1 MTVPICIPTSSVGGL
16 PFLCTLSS
24 IINKYFFFLIRTVLS
39 TERESDDSKTFFT
52 CKKRLHLL
60 GKMYNMSTS
69 NSQSRENVLNTI
81 TEIKAK
87 YFESSGAKWKSSTA
101 FVIRQCYK
109 SSDIW
114 MSSWEMCKISLFVN
128 QSLFV
133 FKHILYVQD
142 AVPDKLLVFIHAGDS
157 Q

>member
-1 MTVPICIPTSSVGGL
+1 MPGSEIPGSYSSYIFSFLRKPHTVFHSD
-16 PFLCTLSS
+16 CTNLHPHQQCRRASFS
-24 IINKYFFFLIRTVLS
+24 LHPLQHHQQIFFFLIRTVLS

-101 FVIRQCYK
+101 FVISVTK
-109 SSDIW
+109 
-114 MSSWEMCKISLFVN
+114 
-128 QSLFV
+128 
-133 FKHILYVQD
+133 
-142 AVPDKLLVFIHAGDS
+142 AVIFEWVLERCVRFHCL
-157 Q
+157 